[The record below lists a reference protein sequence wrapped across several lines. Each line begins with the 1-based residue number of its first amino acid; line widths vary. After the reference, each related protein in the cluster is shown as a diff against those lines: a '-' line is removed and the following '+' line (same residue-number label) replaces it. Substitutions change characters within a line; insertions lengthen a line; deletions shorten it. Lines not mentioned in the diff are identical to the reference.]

1 MYHDPYSGQ
10 QTRFLNA
17 DPTARFKPLYSRDLT
32 RGEHTLVQ
40 AVKVFAIVVSA
51 IALIVVAGYLRLM

>member
-1 MYHDPYSGQ
+1 MYDPYSNH
-10 QTRFLNA
+10 QTRFLNS

-40 AVKVFAIVVSA
+40 AVKIVSIVA
-51 IALIVVAGYLRLM
+51 AALALIVVAGYLRLM

>member
-1 MYHDPYSGQ
+1 MNYDPYTGQ
-10 QTRFLNA
+10 QTRFMRT
-17 DPTARFKPLYSRDLT
+17 DPTARFKPLYSRDLS
-32 RGEHTLVQ
+32 RGEQIAVH